1 VPLFQA
7 FAHIDRAAV
16 TARTARPNP
25 APFALFRL
33 TMPSRTTFAAGCGAG
48 RGNHVDRGSTG
59 GRRLTRARCTHRLW
73 RLDPDD
79 ARALQFSRARHY
91 LRAGG
96 LNRRRRRRGRK
107 YRWGRAA
114 RRFWR
119 GRGRGGHRFLY
130 RLSRNLCRG
139 RRRDL
144 RLWLWGRRRR
154 LRRSF
159 LCRGHFRLG
168 WLFGLWRLW
177 NRFRKLRRWAFA
189 RLRNSDRR
197 LAGLSGWL
205 SSLLA
210 RTADLAYVNAVAHL
224 DRGHIL
230 AGGEPLAN

>member
-1 VPLFQA
+1 MPLFQA

-16 TARTARPNP
+16 TARTARPDSCP
-25 APFALFRL
+25 VTLIRL
-33 TMPSRTTFAAGCGAG
+33 PMPSSATLAAGCGAG
-48 RGNHVDRGSTG
+48 LGNDVDRRSTS
-59 GRRLTRARCTHRLW
+59 GRRLTRARWANGLW
-73 RLDPDD
+73 RLDSDD
-79 ARALQFSRARHY
+79 ARALQFGRARHY
-91 LRAGG
+91 LWAGW
-96 LNRRRRRRGRK
+96 LYRRRRRRRRE
-107 YRWGRAA
+107 YRWRGAGRRLG
-114 RRFWR
+114 RR
-119 GRGRGGHRFLY
+119 RGGHRFLY